1 MYVVESLKD
10 TSMPEQGTLAER
22 IRRFAFE
29 NYVAPMRDAPVP
41 RFGYARAMCTSGWGL
56 AGECLPYAALW
67 IQ

>member
-29 NYVAPMRDAPVP
+29 NYVAPMR
-41 RFGYARAMCTSGWGL
+41 AMCTSGWGL